1 MQWIGLL
8 HQRSSK
14 KKGYWMNLKKKKK
27 FVQGRSW
34 NGYCQFP
41 ALGRDLV
48 WRSRH
53 AKVATR
59 KWHRDLAGLQWVSG
73 WTVGID
79 VATSFEVAT
88 WVAAREVATWRR
100 DVAEMRLR

>member
-1 MQWIGLL
+1 M
-8 HQRSSK
+8 
-14 KKGYWMNLKKKKK
+14 KKGYWMNLKKKNKN
-27 FVQGRSW
+27 FVQGRTW

-53 AKVATR
+53 AEAATWLSCSR
-59 KWHRDLAGLQWVSG
+59 LQWMSRHH
-73 WTVGID
+73 
-79 VATSFEVAT
+79 FEVAT
-88 WVAAREVATWRR
+88 WVVAREVATWRR